1 MTTDGISRGI
11 RSMLCVFLERR
22 KNLENFQRVTT
33 HSQSMVRSS
42 NFDRLKIYRVIIYI
56 FLPKFK
62 GRQDRNKGSFL
73 ILSEA
78 NERCV
83 WVALAGIIIYWNRL
97 KLIFVNYL
105 KFFTIFIS
113 LKNGLAKQNS
123 LQNTFLGELEP
134 LVLTIRKLVVSRF
147 ELSKLEDLS
156 PQETYLASCF
166 VL

>member
-1 MTTDGISRGI
+1 MTTDGISRGV

-62 GRQDRNKGSFL
+62 GRQDRKKGSFL
-73 ILSEA
+73 VLSEA

-83 WVALAGIIIYWNRL
+83 WVALAGII
-97 KLIFVNYL
+97 
-105 KFFTIFIS
+105 
-113 LKNGLAKQNS
+113 
-123 LQNTFLGELEP
+123 
-134 LVLTIRKLVVSRF
+134 
-147 ELSKLEDLS
+147 
-156 PQETYLASCF
+156 
-166 VL
+166 